1 MKSKDQ
7 KERFIIFIDGQNI
20 FHGSI
25 DLDLKFNYKK
35 LLRIL
40 RKNKNIVGEYFYSA
54 YDPNNQNQIGFLKMI
69 SKFGLTL
76 RTRLLKKHSTGKK
89 KEKGIDIWLSTDL
102 IKFASE
108 NKYDTALILAGDG
121 DYIPSI
127 ELIISEGKKIELWS
141 WKHALSGDL
150 KRLLLQNNN
159 TVKYIDDIIDKIKMN

>member
-1 MKSKDQ
+1 MKR

-20 FHGSI
+20 FHGSK
-25 DLDLKFNYKK
+25 DLGFKFSYKK

-54 YDPNNQNQIGFLKMI
+54 YDPNNQNQIGFLNMI

-76 RTRLLKKHSTGKK
+76 RKRLLKKRISGEK

-102 IKFASE
+102 IKFANE
-108 NKYDTALILAGDG
+108 NKYETALILTGDG
-121 DYIPSI
+121 DYVPSI

-150 KRLLLQNNN
+150 KKIILENNN
-159 TVKYIDDIIDKIKMN
+159 TVKYLDNIIDKIKIS